1 MAGEHE
7 HEEERG
13 HDHEH
18 GEEVMWAGL
27 LALSLAGLAAYL
39 AGLSEVGLLALGAAS
54 VGVSVR
60 FIYMTLFK
68 RKFSVDLLM
77 AVAGFTLLWTG
88 LIKEGLVVMALYG
101 AAELAEERAEKL
113 AVRRLEGLRKLIPR
127 RATVDREGA
136 LVEVSVDEVK
146 PGDKLFV
153 KRGEAV
159 AADMKLI
166 TPGVFDMSHVT
177 GEPGPVEVEPG
188 RVVPSGSVNL
198 GDPVRGIVV
207 RSPKESFLQRLVEEA
222 LEAAER
228 KGMIQRMIERLAPP
242 MTVIVL
248 GAFAAASLA
257 LGPERGVA
265 VLLAGCPSAFIVSSG
280 YSTALTIASLATR
293 GVVAKGGRTLEA
305 AGKVR
310 VAILDKTGTVTEA
323 TMRPALVL
331 PPPGMGEGRFLS
343 LVASLARASL
353 HPASR
358 SLAAAAQGGLPV
370 EEVGEVPGAGVEG
383 VVAGVRVALGSRSFV
398 GAGVA
403 AGCPGGMR
411 PLYARVDGGVG
422 VVCLEEG
429 VDPAAA
435 RAVRELKD
443 LGLHVVLASGD
454 SRERVEAAARE
465 LGVDEFYSDMK
476 PHDKARLV
484 EEYRSRRGAV
494 LFAGDGINDVEAIA
508 KADVGVAVGS
518 LEAVAS
524 AADAA
529 IPRGAPGV
537 PRLVR
542 AGRAYTKALAASFAV
557 AAAIKVVAAVGGL
570 SGALSPILVALIGDD
585 GSTLAGLASATV
597 LLLKGSR

>member
-1 MAGEHE
+1 MASEE
-7 HEEERG
+7 EIEERSEERG
-13 HDHEH
+13 
-18 GEEVMWAGL
+18 EEVVWAAL
-27 LALSLAGLAAYL
+27 LAGSLAGLAVYL
-39 AGLSEVGLLALGAAS
+39 AGFEGVARAVLGLASLGVAA
-54 VGVSVR
+54 R
-60 FIYMTLFK
+60 FAYMILVE
-68 RKFSVDLLM
+68 RRFSVDLLM

-88 LIKEGLVVMALYG
+88 LVKEGLVVMALYG
-101 AAELAEERAEKL
+101 AAELAEERAERL
-113 AVRRLEGLRKLIPR
+113 AVRRLEGLRRLIPR
-127 RATVDREGA
+127 RATLDRQGR

-146 PGDKLFV
+146 PGDTLLV

-159 AADMKLI
+159 AADMKLL

-177 GEPGPVEVEPG
+177 GEPGPVEVAPG
-188 RVVPSGSVNL
+188 SVVPSGSVNL
-198 GDPVRGIVV
+198 GDPVRGVVV
-207 RSPKESFLQRLVEEA
+207 RSPRESFLQRLVEEA

-228 KGMIQRMIERLAPP
+228 KGRVQRLIERLAPP
-242 MTVIVL
+242 MTFAVL

-305 AGKVR
+305 AGRVR

-331 PPPGMGEGRFLS
+331 PPPGVGEGRFLS
-343 LVASLARASL
+343 LIASLARASL
-353 HPASR
+353 HPVSR

-370 EEVGEVPGAGVEG
+370 EEVREVPGAGVEG
-383 VVAGVRVALGSRSFV
+383 VVAGVRVAIGSRSFV
-398 GAGVA
+398 GAGSA
-403 AGCPGGMR
+403 AGCPQGMR

-435 RAVRELKD
+435 RAVRELREM
-443 LGLHVVLASGD
+443 GLRVVLASGD

-484 EEYRSRRGAV
+484 EEYRRRYGPV

-529 IPRGAPGV
+529 IPRGAAGV

-542 AGRAYTKALAASFAV
+542 AGRAYTAALAASFAV

-585 GSTLAGLASATV
+585 GSTLAGIASATAI
-597 LLLKGSR
+597 LLRGAR